1 MLFPPLP
8 RNEADRMRAVHA
20 LNILDSIPD
29 IRFDSITRYLAE
41 KLGVPI
47 CLVSIIDQDRQWFKS
62 AYGIEASEMSRNISI
77 CALYL

>member
-1 MLFPPLP
+1 MLFPPLL

-47 CLVSIIDQDRQWFKS
+47 CLVNIIDQDRQWFKS
-62 AYGIEASEMSRNISI
+62 A
-77 CALYL
+77 